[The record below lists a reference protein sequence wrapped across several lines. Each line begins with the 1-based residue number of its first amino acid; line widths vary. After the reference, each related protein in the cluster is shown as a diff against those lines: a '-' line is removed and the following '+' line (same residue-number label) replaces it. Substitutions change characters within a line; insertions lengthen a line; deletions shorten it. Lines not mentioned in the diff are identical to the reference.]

1 MPEIKEAIAIFIL
14 HENNMR
20 CLHWNC
26 VGHNFMTAHGVAEE
40 YTEHICSDIDKLA
53 EFNDIL
59 GNSPNQV
66 NLIEAAKIIEE
77 SDKKL
82 FLVDPSKYYSA
93 DDVYKCVTIILSDLK
108 SAIEELLDEMMEMML
123 LEFIVSLKQCIII
136 IISREI
142 ILINIDSLLQTHS
155 QNKPYLISLEKIN
168 PLG

>member
-1 MPEIKEAIAIFIL
+1 MTEIKEAIAIFIL

-26 VGHNFMTAHGVAEE
+26 VGHDFMTAHGVAEE

-108 SAIEELLDEMMEMML
+108 SVIEELLDEIDGDNVAGIHSE
-123 LEFIVSLKQCIII
+123 LETMHHYYHFQRDYLNKH
-136 IISREI
+136 R
-142 ILINIDSLLQTHS
+142 LITPDTQ
-155 QNKPYLISLEKIN
+155 PE
-168 PLG
+168 

>member
-26 VGHNFMTAHGVAEE
+26 VGHDFMTAHGVAEE

-93 DDVYKCVTIILSDLK
+93 DDVYKCMTIILSDLK
-108 SAIEELLDEMMEMML
+108 SVIEELLNEIDGDEVAGIHSE
-123 LEFIVSLKQCIII
+123 LETMHHYYHFQRDYLNKH
-136 IISREI
+136 R
-142 ILINIDSLLQTHS
+142 LINPDTQS
-155 QNKPYLISLEKIN
+155 E
-168 PLG
+168 

>member
-108 SAIEELLDEMMEMML
+108 SVIEELLDEIDGDDVAGIHSE
-123 LEFIVSLKQCIII
+123 LETMHHYYHFQRDYLNKH
-136 IISREI
+136 R
-142 ILINIDSLLQTHS
+142 LITPDTQS
-155 QNKPYLISLEKIN
+155 E
-168 PLG
+168 

>member
-93 DDVYKCVTIILSDLK
+93 DDVYKCMTIILSDLK
-108 SAIEELLDEMMEMML
+108 SVIEELLDEIDGDDVAGIHSE
-123 LEFIVSLKQCIII
+123 LETMHHYYHFQRDYLNKH
-136 IISREI
+136 R
-142 ILINIDSLLQTHS
+142 LITPDAQS
-155 QNKPYLISLEKIN
+155 E
-168 PLG
+168 

>member
-26 VGHNFMTAHGVAEE
+26 VGHDFMTAHGVAEE

-108 SAIEELLDEMMEMML
+108 SVIEELLDEIDGDDVAGIHSE
-123 LEFIVSLKQCIII
+123 LETMHHYYHFQRDYLNKH
-136 IISREI
+136 R
-142 ILINIDSLLQTHS
+142 LITPDTQS
-155 QNKPYLISLEKIN
+155 E
-168 PLG
+168 

>member
-20 CLHWNC
+20 CRHWNC
-26 VGHNFMTAHGVAEE
+26 VGHDFMTAHGVAEE

-108 SAIEELLDEMMEMML
+108 SVIEELLDEIDGDNVAGIHSE
-123 LEFIVSLKQCIII
+123 LETMHHYYHFQRDYLNKH
-136 IISREI
+136 R
-142 ILINIDSLLQTHS
+142 LITPDTQS
-155 QNKPYLISLEKIN
+155 E
-168 PLG
+168 

>member
-93 DDVYKCVTIILSDLK
+93 DDVYKCITIILSDLK
-108 SAIEELLDEMMEMML
+108 SVIEELLDEIDGDDVAGIHSE
-123 LEFIVSLKQCIII
+123 LETMHHYYHFQRDYLNKH
-136 IISREI
+136 R
-142 ILINIDSLLQTHS
+142 LITPDAQS
-155 QNKPYLISLEKIN
+155 E
-168 PLG
+168 

>member
-26 VGHNFMTAHGVAEE
+26 VGHDFMTAHGVAEE

-108 SAIEELLDEMMEMML
+108 SVIEELLDEIDGDNVAGIHSE
-123 LEFIVSLKQCIII
+123 LETMHHYYHFQRDYLNKHRIITPDTQ
-136 IISREI
+136 SE
-142 ILINIDSLLQTHS
+142 
-155 QNKPYLISLEKIN
+155 
-168 PLG
+168 

>member
-26 VGHNFMTAHGVAEE
+26 VGHDFMTAHGVAEE

-59 GNSPNQV
+59 GNTPNQV

-93 DDVYKCVTIILSDLK
+93 DDVYKCITIILSDLK
-108 SAIEELLDEMMEMML
+108 SVIEELLDEIDGDNVAGIHSE
-123 LEFIVSLKQCIII
+123 LETMHHYYHFQRDYLNKH
-136 IISREI
+136 R
-142 ILINIDSLLQTHS
+142 LITPDAQS
-155 QNKPYLISLEKIN
+155 E
-168 PLG
+168 

>member
-1 MPEIKEAIAIFIL
+1 MPEIKETIAIFIL

-26 VGHNFMTAHGVAEE
+26 VGHDFMTAHGVAEE

-93 DDVYKCVTIILSDLK
+93 DDVYKCMTIILSDLK
-108 SAIEELLDEMMEMML
+108 SVIEELLDEIDGDDVAGIHSE
-123 LEFIVSLKQCIII
+123 LETMHHYYHFQRDYLNKH
-136 IISREI
+136 R
-142 ILINIDSLLQTHS
+142 LITPDTQS
-155 QNKPYLISLEKIN
+155 E
-168 PLG
+168 

>member
-1 MPEIKEAIAIFIL
+1 MTEIKEAIAIFIL

-93 DDVYKCVTIILSDLK
+93 DDVYKCMTIILSDLK
-108 SAIEELLDEMMEMML
+108 SIIEELLDEIDGDNVAGIHSE
-123 LEFIVSLKQCIII
+123 LETMHHYYHFQRDYLNKH
-136 IISREI
+136 R
-142 ILINIDSLLQTHS
+142 LITPDTQS
-155 QNKPYLISLEKIN
+155 E
-168 PLG
+168 

>member
-26 VGHNFMTAHGVAEE
+26 VGHDFMTAHGIAEE

-93 DDVYKCVTIILSDLK
+93 DDVYKCVAIILSDLK
-108 SAIEELLDEMMEMML
+108 SVIEELLDEIDGDDVAGIHSE
-123 LEFIVSLKQCIII
+123 LETMHHYYHFQKDYLNKH
-136 IISREI
+136 R
-142 ILINIDSLLQTHS
+142 LITPDTQS
-155 QNKPYLISLEKIN
+155 E
-168 PLG
+168 